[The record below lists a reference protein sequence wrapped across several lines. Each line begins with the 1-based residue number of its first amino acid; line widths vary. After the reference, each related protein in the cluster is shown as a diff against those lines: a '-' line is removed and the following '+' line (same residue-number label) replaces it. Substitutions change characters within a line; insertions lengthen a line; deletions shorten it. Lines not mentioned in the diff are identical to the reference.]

1 MNAKKKAATNVAS
14 VGSVIMAVFPEGTNE
29 GFYIKAYTDPNIT
42 RRNWLLT
49 PKLPTDLFAVAAY
62 LCKIG
67 GVVGFFDPNPH
78 AHTHGGVRGSEPDD
92 HGEFHFTK
100 DDRDVIDTCVWK
112 WRGGKREGRSDHPD
126 SKKRRKSTLKPPQEV
141 DKLWK
146 DLIDAWDKPIN
157 CGYYVHN
164 EVGSKELPPKWWTAA
179 LSLMVIADTVAGRLF
194 NISATSSADTL
205 MAEHMVM
212 AEHMK
217 TVSEAADSEIDEK
230 AKLPERGEED
240 KDSDRDHPAP
250 RGPASLCLMAD
261 SSIVCV
267 MPKLRIAPVGT
278 TVRNASRNLAL
289 LPGKGEMR
297 CQWDVTRKKLAKDEQ
312 TLNLLLI
319 PAPFQLS
326 ARDFVALSDNLGT
339 EDKDES
345 KSNWENFTLRQRWL
359 GQFNEDKLTDKPEDS
374 DEVRAQK
381 QSTRSEKEAERKN
394 IQDSFIELCTGLV
407 SSAIREARTIDGIIF
422 PEYALNYDFFR
433 GLCEKLKRHHKA
445 LGFVVSGSS
454 SNCLDKRANTVLTR
468 IWEDDD
474 ENSYLTN
481 SRRKH
486 HRWRLNRSQ
495 IETYGLGT
503 VLSPKVSNWW
513 EKSPI
518 GQRELHFHRFRQ
530 DSVFVALI
538 CEELARSD
546 VNHEILRAVGP
557 NLVFALL
564 MDSAQVPNRW
574 PGQYASAL
582 ADDPGSSVL
591 SLTSYALVERSNR
604 TRSNGSTSIALWK
617 DDSGRLVT
625 IDMPKGTGERGVLLS
640 LRSEPVTDQTIIGKR
655 SELRAWRYSS
665 HCAVKPQ

>member
-1 MNAKKKAATNVAS
+1 MGNA
-14 VGSVIMAVFPEGTNE
+14 G
-29 GFYIKAYTDPNIT
+29 
-42 RRNWLLT
+42 
-49 PKLPTDLFAVAAY
+49 
-62 LCKIG
+62 
-67 GVVGFFDPNPH
+67 
-78 AHTHGGVRGSEPDD
+78 
-92 HGEFHFTK
+92 
-100 DDRDVIDTCVWK
+100 
-112 WRGGKREGRSDHPD
+112 
-126 SKKRRKSTLKPPQEV
+126 
-141 DKLWK
+141 
-146 DLIDAWDKPIN
+146 
-157 CGYYVHN
+157 
-164 EVGSKELPPKWWTAA
+164 
-179 LSLMVIADTVAGRLF
+179 LSLMVVADTVAGRLF
-194 NISATSSADTL
+194 DISATSRAGTL
-205 MAEHMVM
+205 MTLHMETLRK
-212 AEHMK
+212 AADRELK
-217 TVSEAADSEIDEK
+217 RTKRATRKREIAADSDTLGPDPEK
-230 AKLPERGEED
+230 
-240 KDSDRDHPAP
+240 DHPAP

-339 EDKDES
+339 EVKDES
-345 KSNWENFTLRQRWL
+345 KSNWENFAVRQRWL
-359 GQFNEDKLTDKPEDS
+359 GEFDENELVVRPEEP
-374 DEVRAQK
+374 DEVKATK
-381 QSTRSEKEAERKN
+381 DEDNSDMAAERLAARA
-394 IQDSFIELCTGLV
+394 SFMELCNNLV
-407 SSAIREARTIDGIIF
+407 SSAIREAKAIDGVVF
-422 PEYALNYDFFR
+422 PEYALDYRIFGD
-433 GLCEKLKRHHKA
+433 LCESLKRHHKA

-454 SNCLDKRANTVLTR
+454 DNCLDKRANTVLTR

-665 HCAVKPQ
+665 PMIGPQPGATRTPRHRSG